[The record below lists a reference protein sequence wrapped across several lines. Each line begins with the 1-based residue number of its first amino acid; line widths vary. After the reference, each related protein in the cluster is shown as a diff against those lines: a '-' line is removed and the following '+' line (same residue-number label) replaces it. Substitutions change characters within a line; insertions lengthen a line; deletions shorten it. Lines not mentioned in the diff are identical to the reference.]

1 MSAETPML
9 AQYRRIKARFPDAI
23 VMFRLGDFYEMF
35 EEDAKIAAREL
46 ELALTSRSFS
56 KDVRLPMAGVPAN
69 HATSSRISRERGVA

>member
-35 EEDAKIAAREL
+35 EEDA
-46 ELALTSRSFS
+46 
-56 KDVRLPMAGVPAN
+56 
-69 HATSSRISRERGVA
+69 